1 MKELIQQ
8 MLIYIVIVSALKGL
22 LINRKYEEYFRFFSG
37 LIMILILLTPLLS
50 VFGKPVNWFQDLEE
64 NFLEMDL
71 GEAGSVLKVSDRN
84 LEDKVLE
91 RYRNMIE
98 REIEL
103 LAEKQ
108 GTSLKDTSVVL
119 KREQD
124 QITISE
130 VSGTFSSKGDTSAAS
145 EENRKTQVADSNI
158 EEIAVETIEIG
169 ENGKVKQRQEDTS
182 KEAESFKKVLCNKFM
197 LEGEQVH
204 LWK

>member
-1 MKELIQQ
+1 
-8 MLIYIVIVSALKGL
+8 
-22 LINRKYEEYFRFFSG
+22 
-37 LIMILILLTPLLS
+37 
-50 VFGKPVNWFQDLEE
+50 
-64 NFLEMDL
+64 
-71 GEAGSVLKVSDRN
+71 
-84 LEDKVLE
+84 
-91 RYRNMIE
+91 MIE

-119 KREQD
+119 KREQN

-130 VSGTFSSKGDTSAAS
+130 VSGTFSSKGNASAAS
-145 EENRKTQVADSNI
+145 EKNRKTKEKETDPGM

-169 ENGKVKQRQEDTS
+169 AGGKVKQRQEDTS
-182 KEAESFKKVLCNKFM
+182 KEAKSFKKVLCNKFM